1 MNWQTPV
8 TVALGL
14 AAAVYLLRR
23 WWPTWRGL
31 WQRQTAA
38 QAGACGTPTTGS
50 LWLGLRQLREQQG
63 HGQQRPPRAHRA
75 SRTSLTPLATG
86 RMSAGPGVCHP
97 LQTRGHAPLCRGW

>member
-23 WWPTWRGL
+23 WWPTWSGL

-50 LWLGLRQLREQQG
+50 ACGSGCGNCGNNKATASKDHRVRIV
-63 HGQQRPPRAHRA
+63 PRAPH
-75 SRTSLTPLATG
+75 
-86 RMSAGPGVCHP
+86 
-97 LQTRGHAPLCRGW
+97 